1 MAKNQKY
8 LSETAEQ
15 KRLKHVIE
23 EELGINNEVKFLSNS
38 LTKKIAE
45 EYKPGYT
52 LKITPFSEKCGEYTI
67 FFDLTDYPKRS
78 IGEKNSGGFKGITFF
93 SPHIMKITGFTVN
106 GKIPED
112 NLSEVL
118 QHELKHIFD
127 LYKSSREGFFK
138 SAKDANI
145 YGIAARQATN
155 KSLSDELRAIG
166 YAIYL
171 SYKFESQAFESG
183 TYAYLMKQDMSF
195 IGDEVD
201 AVKGSMYYKRLMFV
215 RYAYDFIMNNE
226 EEAGKIAKTI
236 YGKTF
241 KWLKKTVTAALNSTR
256 RQIGRAMAKVRED
269 YDWTHEGNT
278 TVWA

>member
-1 MAKNQKY
+1 MEKNQKN
-8 LSETAEQ
+8 LSEIVEQ
-15 KRLKHVIE
+15 KKLKRVIE
-23 EELGINNEVKFLSNS
+23 EELGISNEVKFLSNTLS
-38 LTKKIAE
+38 KKIVE

-52 LKITPFSEKCGEYTI
+52 IKITPFSEKCGEYTI
-67 FFDLTDYPKRS
+67 FFDFIDYPK
-78 IGEKNSGGFKGITFF
+78 KNIALKESGGFKAITFF
-93 SPHIMKITGFTVN
+93 SMHEMRITGFTIN

-127 LYKSSREGFFK
+127 LYKSNREGFFK
-138 SAKDANI
+138 SSKDVNI

-155 KSLSDELRAIG
+155 KSLSDALRAIG

-201 AVKGSMYYKRLMFV
+201 AVKGSMYYKRLVFV

-226 EEAGKIAKTI
+226 EEADKIAKTI

-241 KWLKKTVTAALNSTR
+241 KWLKKTVTATLNSAR